1 MAIRNSHAPDI
12 SAAPANESKL
22 SWLGVQSHAVTTK
35 TNILTITDI
44 LRAVQAEGAR
54 LASLFKKA
62 YAGFWLK
69 GAQLVVGSTTR
80 EYRDKAVKLRD
91 EVATRLP
98 IIKDKHG
105 LTDDN
110 PTYQKLQNL
119 KWAISLL
126 TEMIAGRHLSRTLD
140 LDSKI
145 HLAQLLGRTVPELE
159 HSNDSVHKTD
169 NAEVDCKRYLAWLE
183 QLKFNF
189 DYTALSLGRRGV
201 SSSPLLFRPPQ
212 DGQNNPKP
220 VAAVTMEQIQRPCPG
235 PAL

>member
-1 MAIRNSHAPDI
+1 MAVRNSHAPDI

-22 SWLGVQSHAVTTK
+22 SWLGAQPHAVTTK
-35 TNILTITDI
+35 TNTLTVRDI
-44 LRAVQAEGAR
+44 LRAVEVEAAR
-54 LASLFKKA
+54 LASLFKRA

-80 EYRDKAVKLRD
+80 EYRDKAVRLRD
-91 EVATRLP
+91 EVANRLP

-105 LTDDN
+105 LADDN
-110 PTYQKLQNL
+110 PTYIKLHNL
-119 KWAISLL
+119 TWAISLL
-126 TEMIAGRHLSRTLD
+126 SEMIAGRHLSRTLD

-145 HLAQLLGRTVPELE
+145 HLAQLLGRTMPELD

-169 NAEVDCKRYLAWLE
+169 NAAVDCKRYLAWIE

-212 DGQNNPKP
+212 DGQNNAKP
-220 VAAVTMEQIQRPCPG
+220 VAAVTMEPIQRPCPG